1 MMHKHVIIVKK
12 KTLWI
17 KLKLSLET
25 ITPISEVPNFVSF
38 VSVQT
43 FNYVFADIC
52 VCRNMKYNSLGDNLG
67 I

>member
-1 MMHKHVIIVKK
+1 MITVKN

-17 KLKLSLET
+17 KLKLILGT

-38 VSVQT
+38 VCFQT
-43 FNYVFADIC
+43 FNYVFADMC
-52 VCRNMKYNSLGDNLG
+52 VCRNVKYNSVGDNLG